1 MTPSYIR
8 WWSDTKKLFSCLDF
22 FKKKVNVFML
32 TGMQIAVIGGDAR
45 QLEIIR
51 KLTEL
56 DARLSLIGF
65 EQLDHAFTGAV
76 KEKLDD
82 VDFLNM
88 DTLILPVPGTNL
100 AGQVETIFS
109 NEKVILTSDIL
120 MNTPEHCMVYSGISN
135 SYLNGITK
143 QAKRTLIQL
152 FERDDVAIYNSIPT
166 VEGTI
171 MMAIQHT
178 DFTIHGSNITVLG
191 LGRVGMSVARTFAAL
206 GAKVKVGAR
215 KSEHLARITEMGLEP
230 FHFNELEGVV
240 KDVDILINTVPFLI
254 VSATIISKM
263 PAHTLIIDL
272 ASKPGGTD
280 FRYAEKRGIKALLA
294 PGLPGIVAP
303 KTAGQILANVL
314 TQLLQ
319 DDFSKRKGKGK

>member
-1 MTPSYIR
+1 
-8 WWSDTKKLFSCLDF
+8 
-22 FKKKVNVFML
+22 ML

-56 DARLSLIGF
+56 DGRLSLIGF

-76 KEKLDD
+76 KEKIDE
-82 VDFLNM
+82 VDLSNM
-88 DTLILPVPGTNL
+88 DALILPVPGANL
-100 AGQVETIFS
+100 EGQVETIFS
-109 NEKVILTSDIL
+109 NEQVFLTEEML
-120 MNTPEHCMVYSGISN
+120 LKTPAHCTIYSGISN
-135 SYLNGITK
+135 SYLDGITK
-143 QAKRTLIQL
+143 QANRKLVQL

-178 DFTIHGSNITVLG
+178 DFTIHGSEIAVLG
-191 LGRVGMSVARTFAAL
+191 LGRVGMSVARTFHAL

-215 KSEHLARITEMGLEP
+215 KSEHLARITEMAVTP
-230 FHFNELEGVV
+230 FHLDHLVNEV
-240 KDVDILINTVPFLI
+240 KNIDILINTIPHQI
-254 VSATIISKM
+254 VNAAVISKM

-280 FRYAEKRGIKALLA
+280 FRYAEKRGVKALLA

-303 KTAGQILANVL
+303 KTAGKILANVL
-314 TQLLQ
+314 SQLLQ
-319 DDFSKRKGKGK
+319 KDHINRKGKGK